1 MTEVASVNQLL
12 DDMAES
18 LDRLALLQQ
27 RELNAIV
34 EREHADVPAIT
45 SEKEKA
51 LAEVTRLDTMLSEH
65 PDKDTLKEDA
75 QLSAAVESIK
85 QTLANIQHQNQVNE
99 RVVQSTLNSIDQLK
113 QSILQSARKDSLTY
127 NSKGKIR

>member
-1 MTEVASVNQLL
+1 MTEVASINQLL

-51 LAEVTRLDTMLSEH
+51 LAEVTRLDTLLSEH

-85 QTLANIQHQNQVNE
+85 QTLANVQHQNQVNE

>member
-1 MTEVASVNQLL
+1 MTVVASVNQLL
-12 DDMAES
+12 EDMAES

-45 SEKEKA
+45 SEKEHA
-51 LAEVTRLDTMLSEH
+51 LAEVARLDSMLSEH
-65 PDKDTLKEDA
+65 PEKDLLTEDA
-75 QLSAAVESIK
+75 DLADAVESIK
-85 QTLANIQHQNQVNE
+85 NTLTNIQHQNQVNE

-113 QSILQSARKDSLTY
+113 QSILQSARKDTLTY

>member
-1 MTEVASVNQLL
+1 L
-12 DDMAES
+12 
-18 LDRLALLQQ
+18 
-27 RELNAIV
+27 
-34 EREHADVPAIT
+34 
-45 SEKEKA
+45 
-51 LAEVTRLDTMLSEH
+51 LSEH

-75 QLSAAVESIK
+75 QLAAAVESIK

>member
-51 LAEVTRLDTMLSEH
+51 LAEVTRLDTLLSEH
-65 PDKDTLKEDA
+65 PDTDTLKEDA
-75 QLSAAVESIK
+75 HLAAAVESIK
-85 QTLANIQHQNQVNE
+85 QTLANVQHQNQVNE

>member
-1 MTEVASVNQLL
+1 MTEVASINQLL

-85 QTLANIQHQNQVNE
+85 QTLANVQHQNQVNE

>member
-1 MTEVASVNQLL
+1 MTEVASINQLL

-75 QLSAAVESIK
+75 QLAAAVESIK
-85 QTLANIQHQNQVNE
+85 QTLANVQHQNQVNE

>member
-85 QTLANIQHQNQVNE
+85 QTLANVQHQNQVNE

-113 QSILQSARKDSLTY
+113 QSILQSSRKDSLTY

>member
-85 QTLANIQHQNQVNE
+85 QTLANVQHQNQVNE